1 MKPENAAQLIGRFVE
16 ATREDRRI
24 AAALVYG
31 SHAAG
36 TADEHSDLDLGL
48 VPAVGFEDALVADAR
63 RIVEAIGTPLI
74 VAVFDDPRNLHV
86 TLESGAD
93 LELIIHRAEE
103 LDTGSS
109 YRVLFDRDGVVEG
122 ATWDRVAT
130 GAPEVEAAD
139 VARRLEV
146 FWHDVGHLGTA
157 LARGERWWA
166 YGQLDEVRR
175 LCIGLL
181 RIEAGLAP
189 EDEAYWKLDGDL
201 SAHRLT
207 ELEGTVV
214 APEIGPMRDAAVA
227 LLELYRSV
235 GRSLADRYG
244 VPYPDALDRVM
255 TDRLGGSR

>member
-1 MKPENAAQLIGRFVE
+1 MKAEDAEQLIGRFVE

-48 VPAVGFEDALVADAR
+48 VPAVGFEEAVVADGR

-74 VAVFDDPRNLHV
+74 VAVFDDPGNLHV

-103 LDTGSS
+103 LDTGRPH
-109 YRVLFDRDGVVEG
+109 RVLFDHDGVVER
-122 ATWDRVAT
+122 TTRERVAT
-130 GAPEVEAAD
+130 GASEGEAAN
-139 VARRLEV
+139 VARRLEY

-175 LCIGLL
+175 ACVGLL

-189 EDEAYWKLDGDL
+189 KDEAYWKLDGGL
-201 SAHRLT
+201 PAHRLAD
-207 ELEGTVV
+207 LDGTV
-214 APEIGPMRDAAVA
+214 APPEIGPMREAAMA
-227 LLELYRSV
+227 LLKLYRSI

-244 VPYPDALDRVM
+244 VPYPDLLDRVM
-255 TDRLGGSR
+255 TDRLCGSR